1 MNNLVSKN
9 PVEIFKSNF
18 RKKGLLTSLKTGG
31 NIPKFQTPW
40 KPIDWNKAEEENIT
54 LGFIKGKQQERQQKE
69 AQRTKARARANRGNS
84 IPKVYDST
92 AELQEALWNIGA
104 FNGLKDRHG
113 RNVVFDTAVDGI
125 RGNVTNQAIKNAEQ
139 QGYIVDINKGTVKK
153 KVYAHGVTRPKT
165 EQTTPQKK
173 ANTFSWDAVKN
184 VATKI
189 FGDLTESEE
198 EYNKKY
204 NTPYTL
210 KMDRGDQAMERVIGP
225 DGFVSYQ
232 HVERPGQSAVYSSKL
247 GNLGLFNRQV
257 DDDGRVCYQIKND
270 KGQIVTQC
278 SETGNLIARAM
289 GRPTTG
295 NAWTREGIYGDELI
309 YGDVDHNKAYGRY
322 TQKLL
327 GSVRPSEID
336 PNQLQNGDFVDL
348 YTEGSSHN
356 SEAATGR
363 GNSHTGTIFK
373 SGNNAYI
380 IHNISGKVYVDPLAK
395 FGPLHTWAIMGIRR
409 PGTKEHPYYK

>member
-1 MNNLVSKN
+1 M
-9 PVEIFKSNF
+9 
-18 RKKGLLTSLKTGG
+18 
-31 NIPKFQTPW
+31 
-40 KPIDWNKAEEENIT
+40 DWNKAEEENTT

-69 AQRTKARARANRGNS
+69 AQRTKARARANRAPLKSN
-84 IPKVYDST
+84 T

-153 KVYAHGVTRPKT
+153 KVYAHGVNKPKT
-165 EQTTPQKK
+165 EQATPQKK
-173 ANTFSWDAVKN
+173 ASTFSWDAVKN
-184 VATKI
+184 VTAKI
-189 FGDLTESEE
+189 FGDPTQSEE

-210 KMDRGDQAMERVIGP
+210 EMDRGDQAMERVVGP

-247 GNLGLFNRQV
+247 GNLGLFNRQI

-278 SETGNLIARAM
+278 SETGNLLARAM

-295 NAWTREGIYGDELI
+295 DAWTREGVYGDELI
-309 YGDVDHNKAYGRY
+309 YGDANHNKAYGRY

-336 PNQLQNGDFVDL
+336 PSQLQNGDFVDL
-348 YTEGSSHN
+348 YTEGSPHN

-380 IHNISGKVYVDPLAK
+380 IHNISGKVYVDPLAN

-409 PGTKEHPYYK
+409 PGTKEHPYYKE